1 MGRRARV
8 GTLAVARGGLVV
20 LGVLAD
26 PGTLSAKGIAGVAHP
41 ADGTIAVTAKSPF
54 TFDPNTFANVP
65 TNTTVTVTL
74 TNGDSIPH
82 TFTILDREGYVI
94 KTSDS
99 LSALLTTYGNLT
111 NVVADGGTT
120 ATGSFPSPG
129 PGWYEFVCT
138 EPGHFAAGMY
148 GFIAFG
154 EALPSNLSAGATSS
168 GPGIAVFIITGTIV
182 ALVVIALVLGFVV
195 GRRRGAEHEMPPERL
210 GYPEP
215 VAPAGAP
222 SEPPARP
229 THPK

>member
-8 GTLAVARGGLVV
+8 GTLAVALGILVV
-20 LGVLAD
+20 LGVLGS
-26 PGTLSAKGIAGVAHP
+26 PGSLAANGTAGVAHP
-41 ADGTIAVTAKSPF
+41 SDGTIAVTAKSPF
-54 TFDPNTFANVP
+54 TFDPNTFDNVP
-65 TNTTVTVTL
+65 TNTTISVTL
-74 TNGDSIPH
+74 TNGDTIPH

-94 KTSDS
+94 KQSDS
-99 LSALLTTYGNLT
+99 LTSLLATYGNLT

-120 ATGSFPSPG
+120 ATQSFPSPG
-129 PGWYEFVCT
+129 TGWYEFVCT

-154 EALPSNLSAGATSS
+154 EALPSNLSAGATSN

-215 VAPAGAP
+215 VAPAG
-222 SEPPARP
+222 SPPETPASPGRP
-229 THPK
+229 E